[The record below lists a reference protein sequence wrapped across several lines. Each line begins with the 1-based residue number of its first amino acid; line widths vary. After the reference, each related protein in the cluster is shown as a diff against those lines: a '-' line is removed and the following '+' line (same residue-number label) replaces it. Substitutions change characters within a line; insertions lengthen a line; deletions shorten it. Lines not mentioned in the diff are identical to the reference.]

1 MNDGAALGLVL
12 DQVSKDK
19 NIDRSVLVE
28 TLEQAILTAAKRAFG
43 MHREMEAK
51 FNEETGR
58 VDLFQII
65 VIVEQVTR
73 GRRRARRSRSRTPKR
88 FNLKA
93 EVGDELLFQIF
104 YDEKDQAKAEEQ
116 DAKYGELLEL
126 NRAWKGFGRIAAQTA
141 KQVILQRVREAE
153 RENVFNEYKDRKG
166 ELISGI
172 VRRFERGNIIV
183 DLGGAEAVLPVRD
196 QVPRE
201 SYRAGDRI
209 VAYVVDIDKTA
220 RGPQIILSRTHK
232 GLLEKLFE
240 MEVPE
245 IYEKI
250 VRIEASAR
258 EAGARSKIAV
268 SSRDRD
274 VDPVGACVGMKGS
287 RVQAVV
293 QELRGEKIDI
303 VPYDADPARFVCNA
317 IAPAE
322 VARVIIDAGTPHH
335 GAGRPRRQAVAGDRQ
350 EGAERPPRVAAHRL
364 AHRHPLGVEGPRDG
378 GSARAQSL
386 ASIEG
391 VGTEL
396 AETLFKLGW
405 RSAAEVAGAKPE
417 ELASVAGHRRRRGG
431 EGHHRRGREAR
442 PRSSAC
448 ASAEEAARV
457 AGRAARRRPPASC
470 RGRGAAPTAPR
481 WPQHGGALRHA
492 ACRWQ
497 TLDHGTEPRHRSTCV
512 GCRRRGLAAEL
523 ARLVAASTGSWWSGS
538 GRRALAGAW
547 GLDASGRTHA
557 SRRRSGSGA
566 FARAFRCR
574 VQGLRHA
581 ELAQQH
587 CGRVGRPREAM
598 ATRNRIHDR
607 KWIRTASET
616 PADARRRAGSATGA
630 RLRDRQGAR
639 PSPTAIWSAKVRALG
654 IEVANHMSHLEAAD
668 VDASA
673 APSMRERQESLVEE
687 RLDRHGHPP
696 PLEVGAAARRRPL
709 PRRAAAPR
717 SPPPRASAARRSRSR
732 ARARARAGARPP
744 PVEQPVAAPRPL
756 RASR

>member
-1 MNDGAALGLVL
+1 MNEGAALGLVL

-43 MHREMEAK
+43 MQREMEAK

-65 VIVEQVTR
+65 VIVDTL
-73 GRRRARRSRSRTPKR
+73 TPGQSALALEGKEVLLAEAQR
-88 FNLKA
+88 FGLKA

-116 DAKYGELLEL
+116 DAKYGDLLKL

-153 RENVFNEYKDRKG
+153 RENVFNQYKDRKG

-303 VPYDADPARFVCNA
+303 VPYDPDPARFVCNA

-322 VARVIIDAGTPHH
+322 VARVIIDAGSHTMELIVPDEKLSLAIGKKGQNVRLASQLTGWRIDIHSETKVREMEARARQSMAAIKS
-335 GAGRPRRQAVAGDRQ
+335 GGDDGGGLPTATIEALFQAGFRSAG
-350 EGAERPPRVAAHRL
+350 EVAA
-364 AHRHPLGVEGPRDG
+364 AKAD
-378 GSARAQSL
+378 
-386 ASIEG
+386 
-391 VGTEL
+391 EL
-396 AETLFKLGW
+396 AAIAAVGGTAGAQALIVAAAQ
-405 RSAAEVAGAKPE
+405 AAEIE
-417 ELASVAGHRRRRGG
+417 R
-431 EGHHRRGREAR
+431 AR
-442 PRSSAC
+442 QLEV
-448 ASAEEAARV
+448 EEAAR
-457 AGRAARRRPPASC
+457 AAREAAGAGGA
-470 RGRGAAPTAPR
+470 RGRGGAEPR
-481 WPQHGGALRHA
+481 REPGGAARMTTH
-492 ACRWQ
+492 
-497 TLDHGTEPRHRSTCV
+497 
-512 GCRRRGLAAEL
+512 GLAHSNL
-523 ARLVAASTGSWWSGS
+523 YRLSPAWTGRG
-538 GRRALAGAW
+538 
-547 GLDASGRTHA
+547 DA
-557 SRRRSGSGA
+557 
-566 FARAFRCR
+566 
-574 VQGLRHA
+574 
-581 ELAQQH
+581 
-587 CGRVGRPREAM
+587 
-598 ATRNRIHDR
+598 
-607 KWIRTASET
+607 
-616 PADARRRAGSATGA
+616 
-630 RLRDRQGAR
+630 
-639 PSPTAIWSAKVRALG
+639 
-654 IEVANHMSHLEAAD
+654 
-668 VDASA
+668 
-673 APSMRERQESLVEE
+673 
-687 RLDRHGHPP
+687 
-696 PLEVGAAARRRPL
+696 AAARRGGSGRG
-709 PRRAAAPR
+709 
-717 SPPPRASAARRSRSR
+717 ASVHP
-732 ARARARAGARPP
+732 GP
-744 PVEQPVAAPRPL
+744 
-756 RASR
+756 ASSKPCVRKSFRVHSNGQ

>member
-19 NIDRSVLVE
+19 NIDRQVLVE

-58 VDLFQII
+58 VDLWQIM
-65 VIVEQVTR
+65 VIVELLTAGNEGKEILFADAQ
-73 GRRRARRSRSRTPKR
+73 R
-88 FNLKA
+88 FSLKA
-93 EVGDELLFQIF
+93 EVGEELLFQIF

-116 DAKYGELLEL
+116 DAKYGELLKL

-153 RENVFNEYKDRKG
+153 RDNVFNQYKDRKG

-201 SYRAGDRI
+201 SFRAGDRI
-209 VAYVVDIDKTA
+209 VAFVVDIDKTA

-303 VPYDADPARFVCNA
+303 VPYDPDPARFVCNA

-322 VARVIIDAGTPHH
+322 VARVIIDAGTHTMELIVPDDKLSLAI
-335 GAGRPRRQAVAGDRQ
+335 GKKGQNV
-350 EGAERPPRVAAHRL
+350 RL
-364 AHRHPLGVEGPRDG
+364 ASQLSGWRIDIHSETKVREMEQRSRV
-378 GSARAQSL
+378 SL
-386 ASIEG
+386 AAIGSGGGASIG
-391 VGTEL
+391 PEL
-396 AETLFKLGW
+396 AEALFKLGW
-405 RSAAEVAGAKPE
+405 RSAADVANGKPD
-417 ELASVAGHRRRRGG
+417 ELASVPGVGG
-431 EGHHRRGREAR
+431 LEGAQKIIAAAAR
-442 PRSSAC
+442 AAEVEQARH
-448 ASAEEAARV
+448 AEEEAE
-457 AGRAARRRPPASC
+457 RAARE
-470 RGRGAAPTAPR
+470 AAA
-481 WPQHGGALRHA
+481 
-492 ACRWQ
+492 
-497 TLDHGTEPRHRSTCV
+497 
-512 GCRRRGLAAEL
+512 GLAD
-523 ARLVAASTGSWWSGS
+523 G
-538 GRRALAGAW
+538 
-547 GLDASGRTHA
+547 
-557 SRRRSGSGA
+557 
-566 FARAFRCR
+566 
-574 VQGLRHA
+574 
-581 ELAQQH
+581 
-587 CGRVGRPREAM
+587 
-598 ATRNRIHDR
+598 
-607 KWIRTASET
+607 
-616 PADARRRAGSATGA
+616 
-630 RLRDRQGAR
+630 
-639 PSPTAIWSAKVRALG
+639 
-654 IEVANHMSHLEAAD
+654 EAA
-668 VDASA
+668 VRSNPE
-673 APSMRERQESLVEE
+673 AP
-687 RLDRHGHPP
+687 
-696 PLEVGAAARRRPL
+696 
-709 PRRAAAPR
+709 
-717 SPPPRASAARRSRSR
+717 
-732 ARARARAGARPP
+732 
-744 PVEQPVAAPRPL
+744 
-756 RASR
+756 

>member
-19 NIDRSVLVE
+19 NIDRPVLVE

-65 VIVEQVTR
+65 VIVEPGGGGQAQQGAQAPAEGKEVTL
-73 GRRRARRSRSRTPKR
+73 ADAQR
-88 FNLKA
+88 FGLKA

-104 YDEKDQAKAEEQ
+104 YDEKDQVKAEEQ
-116 DAKYGELLEL
+116 DAKYGELLKL

-153 RENVFNEYKDRKG
+153 RDNVFNQYKDRKG

-201 SYRAGDRI
+201 SFRAGDRI

-303 VPYDADPARFVCNA
+303 VPYDPDPARFVCNA

-322 VARVIIDAGTPHH
+322 VARVIIDAGTHTMELIVPDDKLSLAI
-335 GAGRPRRQAVAGDRQ
+335 GKKGQNV
-350 EGAERPPRVAAHRL
+350 RL
-364 AHRHPLGVEGPRDG
+364 ASQLTGWRIDIHSESKVREMEQR
-378 GSARAQSL
+378 ARQSL
-386 ASIEG
+386 AGIEEVSG
-391 VGTEL
+391 EL
-396 AETLFKLGW
+396 AEALFKLGW
-405 RSAAEVAGAKPE
+405 RSAADVANAKTE
-417 ELASVAGHRRRRGG
+417 ELASVPGLGGAEAAQRIIAAAGRAAEIERARR
-431 EGHHRRGREAR
+431 
-442 PRSSAC
+442 
-448 ASAEEAARV
+448 AEEAARV
-457 AGRAARRRPPASC
+457 A
-470 RGRGAAPTAPR
+470 
-481 WPQHGGALRHA
+481 
-492 ACRWQ
+492 
-497 TLDHGTEPRHRSTCV
+497 
-512 GCRRRGLAAEL
+512 
-523 ARLVAASTGSWWSGS
+523 
-538 GRRALAGAW
+538 
-547 GLDASGRTHA
+547 
-557 SRRRSGSGA
+557 
-566 FARAFRCR
+566 
-574 VQGLRHA
+574 
-581 ELAQQH
+581 
-587 CGRVGRPREAM
+587 RE
-598 ATRNRIHDR
+598 
-607 KWIRTASET
+607 
-616 PADARRRAGSATGA
+616 
-630 RLRDRQGAR
+630 Q
-639 PSPTAIWSAKVRALG
+639 
-654 IEVANHMSHLEAAD
+654 ANL
-668 VDASA
+668 
-673 APSMRERQESLVEE
+673 EE
-687 RLDRHGHPP
+687 RPQG
-696 PLEVGAAARRRPL
+696 
-709 PRRAAAPR
+709 
-717 SPPPRASAARRSRSR
+717 
-732 ARARARAGARPP
+732 
-744 PVEQPVAAPRPL
+744 
-756 RASR
+756 